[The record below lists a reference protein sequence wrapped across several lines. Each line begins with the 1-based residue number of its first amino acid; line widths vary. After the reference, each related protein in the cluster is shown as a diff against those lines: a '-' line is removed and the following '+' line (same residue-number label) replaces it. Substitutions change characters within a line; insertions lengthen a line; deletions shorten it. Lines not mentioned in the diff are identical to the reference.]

1 MTKLV
6 DYVVLAIACSSF
18 LGFVY
23 WAWKDIHL
31 EKRPPVTDKMIE
43 GAFERAVML
52 KSDAEMDDMDWL
64 SDDDD

>member
-6 DYVVLAIACSSF
+6 DYAVLAIAGSAF

-31 EKRPPVTDKMIE
+31 EKRPAVTDEMIQE
-43 GAFERAVML
+43 AFERDVML
-52 KSDAEMDDMDWL
+52 KSDAEMEYMDWL
-64 SDDDD
+64 SDDD